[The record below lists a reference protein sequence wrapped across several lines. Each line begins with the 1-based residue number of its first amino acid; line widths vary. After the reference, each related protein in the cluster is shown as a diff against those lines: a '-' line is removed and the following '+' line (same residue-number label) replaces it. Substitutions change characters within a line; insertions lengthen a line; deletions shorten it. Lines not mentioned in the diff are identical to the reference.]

1 MLAVVNYGAGNIR
14 SVVNALTWLETE
26 VRVADRPAALADAA
40 GVILPGVGAFIPAME
55 RLDALGFADALR
67 DWVTVRGRPL
77 LGICLGMQLLAER
90 GTEGGEHAGLGLIAA
105 RVERLAGSAS
115 ARVPHVGWNAV
126 ARVRPAT
133 LWGTL
138 EGAVCYFV
146 HGYQLAFADSEARK
160 RWLVGTADHGGEVI
174 AMVEHELVMAAQ
186 FHPEKS
192 QRDGLAMLANFVE
205 FCAAC

>member
-90 GTEGGEHAGLGLIAA
+90 GTEGGERAGLGLIAA

-115 ARVPHVGWNAV
+115 

-174 AMVEHELVMAAQ
+174 AMAEHELVMAAQ